1 MKSETDILVQ
11 IAIEENKLPVLV
23 QMLSSYRQEQDTGGV
38 LTTSQE
44 IEIIKTKIETLNW
57 ILKK

>member
-57 ILKK
+57 VLKK

>member
-11 IAIEENKLPVLV
+11 IAIEENKLPVLE
-23 QMLSSYRQEQDTGGV
+23 QILSTAKTDFDASTILYTRI
-38 LTTSQE
+38 E
-44 IEIIKTKIETLNW
+44 IEKTKTKIETLNW